1 MAFGKGRAKGY
12 SDYYKN
18 NDRTPGGDSDE
29 HDYRENTYGKINL
42 PKVKRANANTDAE
55 TDSAMSDKRKAAIR
69 RRLQSR
75 KAGK

>member
-18 NDRTPGGDSDE
+18 NDRTPGGSVDDE
-29 HDYRENTYGKINL
+29 EDTKPAYGKISL
-42 PKVKRANANTDAE
+42 LKAKRANVTADTE
-55 TDSAMSDKRKAAIR
+55 LEDKRKAAIR